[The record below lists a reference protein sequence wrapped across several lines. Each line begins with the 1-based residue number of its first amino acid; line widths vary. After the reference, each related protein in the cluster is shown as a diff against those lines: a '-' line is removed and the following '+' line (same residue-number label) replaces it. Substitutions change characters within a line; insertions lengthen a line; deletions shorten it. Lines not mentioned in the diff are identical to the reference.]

1 MSKPPADVTGLLRAW
16 AEGHDGALDQLV
28 PLVYAELRAIAHRER
43 RRERPDGT
51 IGTTALVNEAYLRLV
66 DQKSARLES
75 RKHFLNLAAQVMRRI
90 LVDEARRRHA
100 AKRGGGGPRLSV
112 DDVILSDAPPD
123 ERLLAL
129 DDALTRLE
137 AIDPRLKQVVELRYF
152 GGLTIEETAD
162 VLETSRSSAWRD
174 WLTARAWL
182 YDTIGGQED

>member
-16 AEGHDGALDQLV
+16 AEGSQGALDQLV
-28 PLVYAELRAIAHRER
+28 PLLYAELRAVARRAR

-51 IGTTALVNEAYLRLV
+51 IGTTALVHEAYLRLV
-66 DQKSARLES
+66 DQKSARLEN

-90 LVDEARRRHA
+90 LIDEARRRRA
-100 AKRGGGGPRLSV
+100 AKRGADEPRLSL
-112 DDVILSDAPPD
+112 DDADPGEAPD

-129 DDALTRLE
+129 DDALTRME
-137 AIDPRLKQVVELRYF
+137 AVDPRLKQVVELRYF

-162 VLETSRSSAWRD
+162 ALEVSRSSAWRD

-182 YDTIGGQED
+182 YDALGGPER